1 MSDDG
6 VHASESPTRTVE
18 GTATESFHPKRS
30 SPKGFSPISSSQRS
44 SSPKD
49 SSPKGASPKDHSP
62 KAGSEHE
69 RASHSPRSISN
80 IPMLA
85 GSPGADALT
94 GAEQDEADK
103 DAAEAPVQ
111 AENGIAVDSDH
122 GSFWDDGYETDSN
135 PSISTSLASSM
146 RHYKYENGRRY
157 HRFREGT
164 YNFPNDEME
173 QDREDLK
180 HALVV
185 KLCQAWYFAP
195 VQNMQYVATLP
206 YI

>member
-6 VHASESPTRTVE
+6 VHASESPTRMIE
-18 GTATESFHPKRS
+18 GTATEGFQPKRS

-44 SSPKD
+44 SSPKGV
-49 SSPKGASPKDHSP
+49 SPKGDSPKP
-62 KAGSEHE
+62 ESENE
-69 RASHSPRSISN
+69 RASGSPRSLYN

-94 GAEQDEADK
+94 GAEQGEAEK

-111 AENGIAVDSDH
+111 AENGITVDSDQS
-122 GSFWDDGYETDSN
+122 SFWDDGYETDSN

-195 VQNMQYVATLP
+195 VQNMQYVASLP

>member
-6 VHASESPTRTVE
+6 VYASKSPTRMTT
-18 GTATESFHPKRS
+18 GAAPESLPRKAS
-30 SPKGFSPISSSQRS
+30 SPKGC
-44 SSPKD
+44 SPKD
-49 SSPKGASPKDHSP
+49 SSSKGSSPKGYSPKP
-62 KAGSEHE
+62 GSEHE
-69 RASHSPRSISN
+69 RTSHSPQSIYN
-80 IPMLA
+80 IPLSG
-85 GSPGADALT
+85 GSPGADIPTA
-94 GAEQDEADK
+94 AEQEAAEK

-111 AENGIAVDSDH
+111 AENGIAIDSDQA
-122 GSFWDDGYETDSN
+122 SFLDDGYETDSN

-146 RHYKYENGRRY
+146 RNYKYENGRRY

-185 KLCQAWYFAP
+185 KLCQAWYFSP
-195 VQNMQYVATLP
+195 VHNMQYVAAPPHL
-206 YI
+206 